1 MEIERKFLV
10 DRKLWESLEKPVG
23 KDIKQGYFISN
34 KQFSVRVRTKGTKG
48 FFTVKGT
55 LEGIA
60 RDEYEY
66 EIPFNDAIEMLQKYA
81 KPYLEKT
88 RYEIEFAGKTWEIDE
103 FHGSLSPLLLAEVE
117 LDTVDEEVQL
127 PAWVTKEVSTD
138 PDYFNS
144 SIVKRLV

>member
-10 DRKLWESLEKPVG
+10 NRDLWNGIKKPIG
-23 KDIKQGYFISN
+23 KEIRQGYFISN
-34 KQFSVRVRTKGTKG
+34 EHFSVRVRTKGKKA

-66 EIPFNDAIEMLQKYA
+66 EIPFNDALEMLEKYA
-81 KPYLEKT
+81 SPYLEKT

-103 FHGSLSPLLLAEVE
+103 FHGSLSPLVLAEVE
-117 LDTVDEEVQL
+117 LESVDEEVQL
-127 PAWVTKEVSTD
+127 PDWVMNEVSTD
-138 PDYFNS
+138 PYYFNS
-144 SIVKRLV
+144 EIVKRL

>member
-127 PAWVTKEVSTD
+127 PDWVMNEVSTD
-138 PDYFNS
+138 PYYFNS
-144 SIVKRLV
+144 EIVKRL

>member
-81 KPYLEKT
+81 KPYLKKT

-103 FHGSLSPLLLAEVE
+103 FHGSLSPLVLAEVE
-117 LDTVDEEVQL
+117 LESVDEEVQL
-127 PAWVTKEVSTD
+127 PDWVMNEVSTD
-138 PDYFNS
+138 PYYFNS
-144 SIVKRLV
+144 EIVKRL